1 MASVRLL
8 PPLWVSSAQASLV
21 GSPGGSLNCHP
32 HYHRNWPDC
41 GSVCGVGSRGPCR
54 DEASWRGEAGSWSPL
69 APAPPCPCCW
79 GLPVVPLATE
89 PQGSVFGDLQ
99 WAHSAW
105 SCLSVSCTCLRGQEP
120 SSETGAAQPGPEPAL
135 VSSSS
140 SQRVTLKASLGT
152 RTWDRGLLPAMA
164 SSLTPSSCALEAPGR
179 CTSNSLEA
187 MIGLYAVGVQQN
199 ERNWG
204 WAYVD
209 PRE

>member
-1 MASVRLL
+1 MGLGPGDHAGMRPAGEERPGADHLWPQRHPVPAAGASR
-8 PPLWVSSAQASLV
+8 W
-21 GSPGGSLNCHP
+21 
-32 HYHRNWPDC
+32 Y
-41 GSVCGVGSRGPCR
+41 
-54 DEASWRGEAGSWSPL
+54 
-69 APAPPCPCCW
+69 
-79 GLPVVPLATE
+79 PLATE

-140 SQRVTLKASLGT
+140 SQRVTLKVSLGT

-179 CTSNSLEA
+179 CASNSLEA
-187 MIGLYAVGVQQN
+187 MMGLYAVGVQQT

-209 PRE
+209 PREQAGQMAQGPWSGMGTRSEVLPPFSQPWAVT